1 MGKFD
6 YFDLKYSD
14 IFIYYYFSS
23 VALSGV
29 IAGGL
34 AYFNKVRRE
43 QTHANYGRLNRR
55 EGGDE
60 IEMQPFVSN
69 QQLGR
74 DANDTSS
81 TLVAPPSQ
89 ETTLNFSNQG
99 YKSASSSGLS
109 TDTDEFRSFNETVK
123 ANSSVPS
130 PAPSP
135 VPSPVPSRVPS
146 PVPSPS
152 SSSKSERAARPESPP
167 PTEQAEQLTPSTEPV
182 PPTTPPSTVPAV
194 PTDSSPRLGSPP
206 QSSSTPIVDR
216 IKNIA
221 RKKQRKRTSQ
231 SDPTRIMPRRAAKK
245 DVNYK
250 E

>member
-1 MGKFD
+1 MIS
-6 YFDLKYSD
+6 KYSD
-14 IFIYYYFSS
+14 ILIKYYFSS

-55 EGGDE
+55 EGGEE

-69 QQLGR
+69 EQLGR

-89 ETTLNFSNQG
+89 GTTLNFSNQG
-99 YKSASSSGLS
+99 YKSASSSGPS
-109 TDTDEFRSFNETVK
+109 SDTDEFQSLNETVK
-123 ANSSVPS
+123 VNS

-135 VPSPVPSRVPS
+135 VPSSASSTKSDRS
-146 PVPSPS
+146 TRREASPS
-152 SSSKSERAARPESPP
+152 
-167 PTEQAEQLTPSTEPV
+167 TEQVEPTTPSTEQVAPSTL
-182 PPTTPPSTVPAV
+182 PSSTPPSTVPV
-194 PTDSSPRLGSPP
+194 LPTDSSPKLGSPP

-216 IKNIA
+216 I
-221 RKKQRKRTSQ
+221 RSFDRKQRKKKTTE

-245 DVNYK
+245 NVNYK